1 MYIRFSSVFMLVS
14 MVLILANSGGV
25 PQAVSKAPGES
36 NHNSC
41 ATCHTP
47 SGSFNTS
54 ISMHVLNAQMDTVSS
69 YVPNETY
76 TVNVQVSATN
86 NPKAFGFQ
94 MVALDSLTNT
104 DMGNWGTLGERV
116 KKQNLTVGG
125 KQRIYLVQSSPKTN
139 GAFTVQW
146 KAPASDKGKI
156 KFYMAGLAIN
166 QNGNTSGD
174 NNTVGAFTLNS
185 PMSSSTFEENPQSII
200 CYPNPANDFIHF
212 TNPGVTTAEI
222 ISISGIPVKTITVTG
237 LCADI
242 SSLSPGYYLI
252 RLRNKN
258 QQVLG
263 TTSFIKSM

>member
-1 MYIRFSSVFMLVS
+1 MYIRFSSVFMLAG
-14 MVLILANSGGV
+14 MVVILANSGGV
-25 PQAVSKAPGES
+25 PQAVSKAPGEA

-69 YVPNETY
+69 YLPNETY

-125 KQRIYLVQSSPKTN
+125 KQRVYLVQSSPKTN

-174 NNTVGAFTLNS
+174 NNKVGTFTLNS
-185 PMSSSTFEENPQSII
+185 PMSSSTFEDRPQSII
-200 CYPNPANDFIHF
+200 CYPNPATDFIHF

-222 ISISGIPVKTITVTG
+222 ISISGVPVKTITVAG
-237 LCADI
+237 SCADI
-242 SSLSPGYYLI
+242 SSLSPGYYLM

-263 TTSFIKSM
+263 TSSFIKSM

>member
-1 MYIRFSSVFMLVS
+1 MYIRFSYVFMLAGI
-14 MVLILANSGGV
+14 VLMLANSGGV
-25 PQAVSKAPGES
+25 PQAVSKAPGEA

-54 ISMHVLNAQMDTVSS
+54 ISLHVLNAQMDTVSS

-104 DMGNWGTLGERV
+104 DMGNWGTLGEKVR
-116 KKQNLTVGG
+116 KQNLTVGG
-125 KQRIYLVQSSPKTN
+125 KQRVYLVQSSPKTN

-146 KAPASDKGKI
+146 EAPASDKGKI

-174 NNTVGAFTLNS
+174 NNKVGTFTLNG
-185 PMSSSTFEENPQSII
+185 PMSSSTFEDRYEAVTY
-200 CYPNPANDFIHF
+200 YPNPAIDFIHF
-212 TNPGVTTAEI
+212 TNPGIVTAEI
-222 ISISGIPVKTITVTG
+222 ISISGVPVKTITVADS
-237 LCADI
+237 CADI
-242 SSLSPGYYLI
+242 SSLSPGYYLM

-263 TTSFIKSM
+263 TFSFIKSM

>member
-1 MYIRFSSVFMLVS
+1 MHINRSSVFMLAGI
-14 MVLILANSGGV
+14 VLILANSGGV
-25 PQAVSKAPGES
+25 PQAVSKAPGEA

-41 ATCHTP
+41 ATCHSP

-76 TVNVQVSATN
+76 TLNVQVSATN

-104 DMGNWGTLGERV
+104 DMGNWGTLGEKVR
-116 KKQNLTVGG
+116 KQNLTVGG
-125 KQRIYLVQSSPKTN
+125 KQRVYLVQSSPKTN

-174 NNTVGAFTLNS
+174 NNKVGAFTLNS
-185 PMSSSTFEENPQSII
+185 PMSSSTFEDSKPGIT
-200 CYPNPANDFIHF
+200 CYPNPATDFLHF
-212 TNPGVTTAEI
+212 TNSDVSTIDI
-222 ISISGIPVKTITVTG
+222 ISISGVPLKTINVTG
-237 LCADI
+237 SCADI
-242 SSLSPGYYLI
+242 SNLSPGYYLI
-252 RLRNKN
+252 GLRNKN
-258 QQVLG
+258 QQLLG